1 MSTPN
6 WIMVTVKTPQTA
18 GIPIWQT
25 SWRITWKEQ
34 NCSFHSEEQS
44 AALWLVCRQVS
55 PQRYDF
61 SISDSDSVWTKEA
74 VMELCS
80 TLLQC
85 PEVDNVLVGQVPSHQ
100 QDVKVTVSP
109 MVTFLHTVKNY
120 LQPQRISMVLR
131 RLPFKSL
138 IDYWFIGKREAESC
152 KRFCFS
158 FFQKWQILTGFSLWE
173 DGENFGN
180 AWHCPPA
187 LL

>member
-6 WIMVTVKTPQTA
+6 WIMVTVKTPQTVGDSYMA
-18 GIPIWQT
+18 NIMKNHL
-25 SWRITWKEQ
+25 KEQ
-34 NCSFHSEEQS
+34 NCSFHSEEQ
-44 AALWLVCRQVS
+44 ADALWLVCRQVS
-55 PQRYDF
+55 PQRYEF

-131 RLPFKSL
+131 RLRSN
-138 IDYWFIGKREAESC
+138 R
-152 KRFCFS
+152 
-158 FFQKWQILTGFSLWE
+158 
-173 DGENFGN
+173 
-180 AWHCPPA
+180 
-187 LL
+187 

>member
-18 GIPIWQT
+18 GDSYMATIMKNHL
-25 SWRITWKEQ
+25 KEQ

-61 SISDSDSVWTKEA
+61 SISDSDSAWTKEA

-80 TLLQC
+80 MLLQC
-85 PEVDNVLVGQVPSHQ
+85 PEVDN
-100 QDVKVTVSP
+100 VKVTVSP

-120 LQPQRISMVLR
+120 LQPQRIRMILR
-131 RLPFKSL
+131 RLRSN
-138 IDYWFIGKREAESC
+138 R
-152 KRFCFS
+152 
-158 FFQKWQILTGFSLWE
+158 
-173 DGENFGN
+173 
-180 AWHCPPA
+180 
-187 LL
+187 

>member
-18 GIPIWQT
+18 GDSYMATIMKNHL
-25 SWRITWKEQ
+25 KEQ

-61 SISDSDSVWTKEA
+61 SISDSDSACTIEG

-80 TLLQC
+80 MLLQC
-85 PEVDNVLVGQVPSHQ
+85 PEVDNVLVWQVPSHQ

-120 LQPQRISMVLR
+120 LQPQRIRMILR
-131 RLPFKSL
+131 RLRSN
-138 IDYWFIGKREAESC
+138 R
-152 KRFCFS
+152 
-158 FFQKWQILTGFSLWE
+158 
-173 DGENFGN
+173 
-180 AWHCPPA
+180 
-187 LL
+187 

>member
-6 WIMVTVKTPQTA
+6 WIMVTVKTPQAA
-18 GIPIWQT
+18 GDSYMATIMKNHL
-25 SWRITWKEQ
+25 KEQ
-34 NCSFHSEEQS
+34 DCSFHSEEQS

-61 SISDSDSVWTKEA
+61 SISDSDSAWTKEA

-80 TLLQC
+80 MLLQS

-120 LQPQRISMVLR
+120 LQPQRIRMILR
-131 RLPFKSL
+131 RLRSN
-138 IDYWFIGKREAESC
+138 R
-152 KRFCFS
+152 
-158 FFQKWQILTGFSLWE
+158 
-173 DGENFGN
+173 
-180 AWHCPPA
+180 
-187 LL
+187 

>member
-6 WIMVTVKTPQTA
+6 WIMVTVKTPQTVGDSYMA
-18 GIPIWQT
+18 TIMKNHL
-25 SWRITWKEQ
+25 KEQ

-61 SISDSDSVWTKEA
+61 SISDSAWTKEA

-80 TLLQC
+80 MLLQC

-120 LQPQRISMVLR
+120 LQPQRIRMILR
-131 RLPFKSL
+131 RLRSN
-138 IDYWFIGKREAESC
+138 R
-152 KRFCFS
+152 
-158 FFQKWQILTGFSLWE
+158 
-173 DGENFGN
+173 
-180 AWHCPPA
+180 
-187 LL
+187 

>member
-18 GIPIWQT
+18 GDSYMANIMKNHL
-25 SWRITWKEQ
+25 KEQ
-34 NCSFHSEEQS
+34 NCSFHSEEQ
-44 AALWLVCRQVS
+44 AVALWL
-55 PQRYDF
+55 
-61 SISDSDSVWTKEA
+61 VWTKEA

-131 RLPFKSL
+131 RLRSN
-138 IDYWFIGKREAESC
+138 R
-152 KRFCFS
+152 
-158 FFQKWQILTGFSLWE
+158 
-173 DGENFGN
+173 
-180 AWHCPPA
+180 
-187 LL
+187 

>member
-1 MSTPN
+1 MAN
-6 WIMVTVKTPQTA
+6 IMKNHL
-18 GIPIWQT
+18 
-25 SWRITWKEQ
+25 KEQ

-131 RLPFKSL
+131 RLRSN
-138 IDYWFIGKREAESC
+138 R
-152 KRFCFS
+152 
-158 FFQKWQILTGFSLWE
+158 
-173 DGENFGN
+173 
-180 AWHCPPA
+180 
-187 LL
+187 

>member
-18 GIPIWQT
+18 GDSYMANIMKNHL
-25 SWRITWKEQ
+25 KEQ

-55 PQRYDF
+55 PPRYDF
-61 SISDSDSVWTKEA
+61 SIWTKEA

-131 RLPFKSL
+131 RLRSN
-138 IDYWFIGKREAESC
+138 R
-152 KRFCFS
+152 
-158 FFQKWQILTGFSLWE
+158 
-173 DGENFGN
+173 
-180 AWHCPPA
+180 
-187 LL
+187 

>member
-6 WIMVTVKTPQTA
+6 WIMVTVKTPPKA
-18 GIPIWQT
+18 GDSYMANII
-25 SWRITWKEQ
+25 KNHLEEQ

-44 AALWLVCRQVS
+44 AALWMVCRRIS

-80 TLLQC
+80 MLLQC
-85 PEVDNVLVGQVPSHQ
+85 PEVDNVLVGQVPSHP

-120 LQPQRISMVLR
+120 LQPQRIRMVLR
-131 RLPFKSL
+131 RLRSTNHKQQGFPTST
-138 IDYWFIGKREAESC
+138 GSEMNC
-152 KRFCFS
+152 K
-158 FFQKWQILTGFSLWE
+158 
-173 DGENFGN
+173 
-180 AWHCPPA
+180 
-187 LL
+187 

>member
-18 GIPIWQT
+18 GDSYMATIMKNHL
-25 SWRITWKEQ
+25 KEQ
-34 NCSFHSEEQS
+34 NCSFHSEEQ
-44 AALWLVCRQVS
+44 AVALWLVCRQVS

-61 SISDSDSVWTKEA
+61 SISDSDSAWTKEA

-80 TLLQC
+80 MLLQC

-131 RLPFKSL
+131 RLRSN
-138 IDYWFIGKREAESC
+138 R
-152 KRFCFS
+152 
-158 FFQKWQILTGFSLWE
+158 
-173 DGENFGN
+173 
-180 AWHCPPA
+180 
-187 LL
+187 

>member
-6 WIMVTVKTPQTA
+6 WIMVPVKTPQTVGDSYMA
-18 GIPIWQT
+18 NIMKNHL
-25 SWRITWKEQ
+25 KEQ
-34 NCSFHSEEQS
+34 NCSFHSEEQ
-44 AALWLVCRQVS
+44 ADALWLVCRQVS

-74 VMELCS
+74 VMELC
-80 TLLQC
+80 TWLQC

-131 RLPFKSL
+131 RLRSN
-138 IDYWFIGKREAESC
+138 R
-152 KRFCFS
+152 
-158 FFQKWQILTGFSLWE
+158 
-173 DGENFGN
+173 
-180 AWHCPPA
+180 
-187 LL
+187 

>member
-18 GIPIWQT
+18 GDSYMATIMKNHL
-25 SWRITWKEQ
+25 KEQ

-61 SISDSDSVWTKEA
+61 SISDSDSAWTKEA

-80 TLLQC
+80 MLLQC

-100 QDVKVTVSP
+100 QNVKVTVSP

-120 LQPQRISMVLR
+120 LQPQRIR
-131 RLPFKSL
+131 

-158 FFQKWQILTGFSLWE
+158 FFRNDGF
-173 DGENFGN
+173 
-180 AWHCPPA
+180 
-187 LL
+187 

>member
-1 MSTPN
+1 MAT
-6 WIMVTVKTPQTA
+6 IMKNHL
-18 GIPIWQT
+18 
-25 SWRITWKEQ
+25 KEQ

-61 SISDSDSVWTKEA
+61 SISDSDSAWTKEA

-80 TLLQC
+80 MLLQC

-120 LQPQRISMVLR
+120 LQPQRIRMILR
-131 RLPFKSL
+131 RLRSN
-138 IDYWFIGKREAESC
+138 R
-152 KRFCFS
+152 
-158 FFQKWQILTGFSLWE
+158 
-173 DGENFGN
+173 
-180 AWHCPPA
+180 
-187 LL
+187 

>member
-18 GIPIWQT
+18 GDSYMATIMKNHL
-25 SWRITWKEQ
+25 KEQ

-61 SISDSDSVWTKEA
+61 SISDSDSAWTKEA

-80 TLLQC
+80 MLLQC
-85 PEVDNVLVGQVPSHQ
+85 PEVDNVL
-100 QDVKVTVSP
+100 DVKVTVSP

-120 LQPQRISMVLR
+120 LQPQRIRMILR
-131 RLPFKSL
+131 RLRSN
-138 IDYWFIGKREAESC
+138 R
-152 KRFCFS
+152 
-158 FFQKWQILTGFSLWE
+158 
-173 DGENFGN
+173 
-180 AWHCPPA
+180 
-187 LL
+187 